1 MLYWD
6 AVFVRMSSIA
16 TIKNHDVR
24 FGDFVVSLG
33 WRKEHALRLRDI
45 TIRVNP
51 TYKVTESRLDILR
64 YLRVIVDSRD
74 TKGKKNPNETRH
86 WQAVFVEKRE
96 SAPICWI
103 ILLLIVG
110 LRLKRFT
117 ETTLGSPLKT
127 ARDALRS

>member
-1 MLYWD
+1 MSLALSEVIKLLARYIHVKHEGRTLYRD

-24 FGDFVVSLG
+24 SGDFVVSLG

-45 TIRVNP
+45 TIRIDP

-74 TKGKKNPNETRH
+74 MKGKKTRM
-86 WQAVFVEKRE
+86 KRAIGRLY
-96 SAPICWI
+96 SSRSGRARRP
-103 ILLLIVG
+103 VG
-110 LRLKRFT
+110 SYCCSL
-117 ETTLGSPLKT
+117 S
-127 ARDALRS
+127 D